1 MAVTIYDVAK
11 KANVSVSTVSRV
23 LNNTGSVHP
32 QTKKLIQEIIEEL
45 NFKPNVLAQSL
56 SNKNSKM
63 IAVFL
68 PHATDF
74 YIKLIEGIEEAAYN
88 EDYKVIVCFT
98 QGILDR
104 EEKYL
109 QFLNQWNVDG
119 IIIAADFNACKEL
132 IDTKIPFVL
141 VDHEFPNELEGNN
154 KICITSDNVEGG
166 RLAARALI
174 DRGRKNIVLFRGP
187 NFLKTTIERTK
198 GALEVLEQ
206 NNIKP
211 LIKDFDIISPD
222 LLSIDN
228 FIKENKDIDGIFCF
242 SDSIASTTIFQL
254 QELGYKIPEDISV
267 VGFDN
272 NSYSKWIK
280 PQLSTINQNIKLM
293 GETAFY
299 SIKKLMKGEEVK
311 STVIPVEFIN
321 RKSI

>member
-32 QTKKLIQEIIEEL
+32 QTKKLIQQIIEEL

-109 QFLNQWNVDG
+109 QFLQQWNVDG
-119 IIIAADFNACKEL
+119 IVIASDFNAYKHLVE
-132 IDTKIPFVL
+132 TKIPYVL
-141 VDHEFPNELEGNN
+141 VDHEFFDEKNLNN
-154 KICITSDNVEGG
+154 VCITSDNVEGG
-166 RLAARALI
+166 RLAAKALI
-174 DRGRKNIVLFRGP
+174 EKGRKNIVLFRGP
-187 NFLKTTIERTK
+187 SFLKTTIERTK
-198 GALEVLEQ
+198 GALEILEKH
-206 NNIKP
+206 NIKP
-211 LIKDFDIISPD
+211 LIQDFDIISPE
-222 LLSIDN
+222 LLSIKN
-228 FIKENKDIDGIFCF
+228 FIEENKDIDGIFCF

-254 QELGYKIPEDISV
+254 QELGYKIPEDISII
-267 VGFDN
+267 GFDN

-299 SIKKLMKGEEVK
+299 SIKKLIKGDEVS
-311 STVIPVEFIN
+311 STIIPVEYIE
-321 RKSI
+321 RKSV